1 VLEDTAVGEEDLR
14 ALGYAPAVLRIVR
27 AVTKSGAP
35 MPYAARIEAL
45 VQSGDRSAMRVKMA
59 DLSDNADPARLAALP
74 AETAARLSA
83 QYGAALAR
91 LRQALE
97 G

>member
-1 VLEDTAVGEEDLR
+1 
-14 ALGYAPAVLRIVR
+14 
-27 AVTKSGAP
+27 
-35 MPYAARIEAL
+35 
-45 VQSGDRSAMRVKMA
+45 MRVKMA